1 MLYFNIYG
9 LMEVVAMVSEELK
22 SMVAENC
29 PGYEP
34 HFSFRLLS
42 NSSVTASCESCVHWE
57 KGKCSIDYFHSITEV
72 LTRN

>member
-34 HFSFRLLS
+34 YFTIRFLS
-42 NSSVTASCESCVHWE
+42 DSSVTASCESCKHWE
-57 KGKCSIDYFHSITEV
+57 KGRCTIDYFHSITEV
-72 LTRN
+72 LKRN